1 MYSVENLRFF
11 IGNFWIY
18 CLRWYNEGA
27 MKTPERRSSIFLKVF
42 SAMTVYSWN
51 LLCAVVKS

>member
-27 MKTPERRSSIFLKVF
+27 MKTPERRSSIFWRY
-42 SAMTVYSWN
+42 SAQWQFIHGIY
-51 LLCAVVKS
+51 CAQS